1 MAGPIESSA
10 AAQPTSTFRV
20 PDEPLLKRRGVWLVV
35 AILVIAWIAR
45 DVIGP
50 FVVAGVIA
58 YAFSPVVSAGT
69 RQTGWHRGVVVGIG
83 YAIALFVIAAAA
95 AESVLGL
102 AIILAI
108 YRRRVVVN
116 ADEMDLMK
124 H

>member
-1 MAGPIESSA
+1 MTI
-10 AAQPTSTFRV
+10 TLTHY
-20 PDEPLLKRRGVWLVV
+20 LVLG
-35 AILVIAWIAR
+35 AILFCLGIYGAVTRKNA
-45 DVIGP
+45 IGILMALELVFNAVNLS
-50 FVVAGVIA
+50 FVAAGRWQ
-58 YAFSPVVSAGT
+58 P
-69 RQTGWHRGVVVGIG
+69 RPDGVGQLF
-83 YAIALFVIAAAA
+83 ALFVIAAAA

>member
-1 MAGPIESSA
+1 MTITLTHYLTLGGILFCLGIYGAITRKNAIGILMSLELVFNAVNINMVA
-10 AAQPTSTFRV
+10 AARWQPRG
-20 PDEPLLKRRGVWLVV
+20 DLLGQL
-35 AILVIAWIAR
+35 
-45 DVIGP
+45 
-50 FVVAGVIA
+50 F
-58 YAFSPVVSAGT
+58 
-69 RQTGWHRGVVVGIG
+69 
-83 YAIALFVIAAAA
+83 ALFVIAAAA

>member
-1 MAGPIESSA
+1 MLAPITLTHYLVLAALLFCLGIYGAVSRKNAIGILMALELVFNAVNIAFVA
-10 AAQPTSTFRV
+10 AGRFRPA
-20 PDEPLLKRRGVWLVV
+20 PD
-35 AILVIAWIAR
+35 A
-45 DVIGP
+45 
-50 FVVAGVIA
+50 
-58 YAFSPVVSAGT
+58 
-69 RQTGWHRGVVVGIG
+69 VGQLF
-83 YAIALFVIAAAA
+83 ALFVIAAAA